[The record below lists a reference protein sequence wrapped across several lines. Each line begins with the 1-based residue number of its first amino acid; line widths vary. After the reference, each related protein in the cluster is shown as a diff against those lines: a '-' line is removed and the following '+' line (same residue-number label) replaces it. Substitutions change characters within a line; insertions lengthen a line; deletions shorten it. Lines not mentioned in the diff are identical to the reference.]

1 MTAAEHPALDA
12 LRRALG
18 DALSTE
24 ASDLDAARGDYSG
37 QRSESAPLAVVHARS
52 AADVQAALR
61 IASAHRLPVVPRG
74 AGTGLTGG
82 AIARGG
88 ELVIS
93 TARMTRIIA
102 IEPADQLAV
111 VEPGVIVAD
120 LGAAVAP
127 HGLFYAPDPASRAIC
142 SIGGTIATNAGGL
155 LCAKYGVTRESV
167 LGLTVVLAD
176 GTLLELGH
184 RTVKGVTG
192 LDLTALMIGSEG
204 TLGIVVE
211 ATLRLL
217 PLPEGEPATIAATF
231 PSVVSAAEASSAIT
245 AAGLRPA
252 AMELIDPLAL
262 RLIRAHLGLPAV
274 AEGSA
279 SLIVQT
285 DGSAAAREAEAVL
298 GIVRAH
304 GGEASIARDRHEG
317 EGMLAV
323 RRAFHPAMAAQGE
336 VLIEDV
342 CVPRSQL
349 PAMVAAIERIGERH
363 ALLIP
368 SVAHAGDG
376 NLHPNIIYTGDTV
389 PERVWTAA
397 GEIFAA
403 ALELGGT
410 LTGEHGIGTLKRR
423 WLGDELGE
431 PQLELQRRIKAV
443 FDPLGIMNPGKVL

>member
-1 MTAAEHPALDA
+1 MTVAEHPALDA

-18 DALSTE
+18 DVVST
-24 ASDLDAARGDYSG
+24 DPPGLDAARSDYSG
-37 QRSESAPLAVVHARS
+37 QRSPSAPLAVVHARTV
-52 AADVQAALR
+52 DHVQTALR
-61 IASAHRLPVVPRG
+61 IATQHRLPVVPRG

-82 AIARGG
+82 GIASSG
-88 ELVIS
+88 ELVLS
-93 TARMTRIIA
+93 TAAMTRIIS

-127 HGLFYAPDPASRAIC
+127 FGLFYAPDPASRAIC

-155 LCAKYGVTRESV
+155 LCAKYGVTREAV
-167 LGLTVVLAD
+167 LALRVVLAD

-217 PLPEGEPATIAATF
+217 PAPQGEPATIGAAF
-231 PSVVSAAEASSAIT
+231 PSVVAAAAAASAIT

-252 AMELIDPLAL
+252 VMELIDPLAL
-262 RLIRAHLGLPAV
+262 RLIHEHLGLPAEP
-274 AEGSA
+274 AGSA

-285 DGSAAAREAEAVL
+285 DGTAALPEAEAVL

-304 GGEASIARDRHEG
+304 GGAASIAHDAEEG
-317 EGMLAV
+317 ERMLAV

-342 CVPRSQL
+342 AVPRSQL
-349 PAMVAAIERIGERH
+349 PTMVEAIERIGERH
-363 ALLIP
+363 GLLIP
-368 SVAHAGDG
+368 SVVHAGDG
-376 NLHPNIIYTGDTV
+376 NLHPNIIYTGNEV
-389 PERVWTAA
+389 PENVWAAA
-397 GEIFAA
+397 GEIFST
-403 ALELGGT
+403 ALALGGT
-410 LTGEHGIGTLKRR
+410 LTGEHGVGTLKRR

-431 PQLELQRRIKAV
+431 AQLDLQRRIKDV
-443 FDPLGIMNPGKVL
+443 FDPLGIMNPGKVF